1 MIAIKPPETSCLSK
15 PKKFFRAKVAAQ
27 KNFLLTLN
35 HSNPKVKRGL
45 PKKSPPHLRRRF
57 VGDYFAA
64 GALALTAFIT
74 SCVMSASG
82 FEKWQTV
89 FSIM

>member
-45 PKKSPPHLRRRF
+45 PKTNRRRF

>member
-15 PKKFFRAKVAAQ
+15 PKKFFRAKDSRAKELFTDLKSSQSQIKGIA
-27 KNFLLTLN
+27 KN
-35 HSNPKVKRGL
+35 KA
-45 PKKSPPHLRRRF
+45 PPHLRRRF